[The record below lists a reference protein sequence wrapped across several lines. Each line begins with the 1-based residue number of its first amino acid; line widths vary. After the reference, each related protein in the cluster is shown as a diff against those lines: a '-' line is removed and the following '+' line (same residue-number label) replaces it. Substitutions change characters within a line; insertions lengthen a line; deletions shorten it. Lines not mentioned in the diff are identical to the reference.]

1 MVAPQRPLGISLKSL
16 QLLRHRGVARF
27 LRHVEEQADNGF
39 WRIGKEIRGVRQ
51 AEFSPR
57 LNIRHAAL
65 PIVGFERLGVG
76 GLREKRCKIALQH
89 RGLQRVVLQLRAF
102 NGLSVVCCENR
113 PFEDNACQHGAVLDK
128 LCTARAQHA
137 LMESDAGEFGKV
149 VEDEAVDVTD
159 IADEIHTF
167 EVGKRGERVGAD
179 VENVAQHHFAERC

>member
-1 MVAPQRPLGISLKSL
+1 MLC
-16 QLLRHRGVARF
+16 HRGVARF
-27 LRHVEEQADNGF
+27 LCHVEEQVDNGSR
-39 WRIGKEIRGVRQ
+39 RIDKEIRGARQ

-65 PIVGFERLGVG
+65 PIAGFERLGVG

-89 RGLQRVVLQLRAF
+89 RGPQRVALQLRAF

-113 PFEDNACQHGAVLDK
+113 AFEDNACQHGAVLDK

-137 LMESDAGEFGKV
+137 LMEGDAGKFGKV
-149 VEDEAVDVTD
+149 VEDVAIDVTD
-159 IADEIHTF
+159 IADEIHAF

-179 VENVAQHHFAERC
+179 VENVAQHHLAERC